1 LDEPPQTVPQGQEV
15 LPSRSPLSLSPCIA
29 DFCFLLSALQFV
41 LSGLSFHPSASVLPL
56 SAFSFSAFARL
67 SFSFSVCQLFSM
79 SAFQL
84 FSFSAFARLS
94 FSLSAFN

>member
-15 LPSRSPLSLSPCIA
+15 LPSRSPLSLSLCIA
-29 DFCFLLSALQFV
+29 DFCFQL
-41 LSGLSFHPSASVLPL
+41 
-56 SAFSFSAFARL
+56 FSFCPFK
-67 SFSFSVCQLFSM
+67 FQLFSM

-94 FSLSAFN
+94 FSFSAFN